1 MEILRFKL
9 SGKNAFFKKPE
20 VNTYCY
26 FTYGNIHKVAL
37 LGIFGAILGY
47 SGYTQIQDMIK
58 PKKKKTKLEPS
69 YPEFYERLKDL
80 KVAILPLNEKGNIP
94 KKIQAF
100 NNSVGYASREQG
112 GNLIV
117 KEQWLENPAWEI
129 CVLIDCEEAEK
140 LKDAIQNH
148 KCVYYPYLGKN
159 DHLADI
165 EFISVDEAKLAAD
178 EELYRID
185 SFIKRDDIELI
196 PLDSEDLDELLTK
209 EEIRVYSQF
218 KYEEALPFTLDEWV
232 NNYKLERFVY
242 TGSFSEVNNENIYCL
257 DNKVY
262 TDKEKKDKIYR
273 NKKYVVFY

>member
-58 PKKKKTKLEPS
+58 PKRKKTKLELS

-148 KCVYYPYLGKN
+148 KCVYYALQ
-159 DHLADI
+159 DRQ
-165 EFISVDEAKLAAD
+165 
-178 EELYRID
+178 LYK
-185 SFIKRDDIELI
+185 KR
-196 PLDSEDLDELLTK
+196 
-209 EEIRVYSQF
+209 
-218 KYEEALPFTLDEWV
+218 
-232 NNYKLERFVY
+232 
-242 TGSFSEVNNENIYCL
+242 
-257 DNKVY
+257 
-262 TDKEKKDKIYR
+262 
-273 NKKYVVFY
+273 